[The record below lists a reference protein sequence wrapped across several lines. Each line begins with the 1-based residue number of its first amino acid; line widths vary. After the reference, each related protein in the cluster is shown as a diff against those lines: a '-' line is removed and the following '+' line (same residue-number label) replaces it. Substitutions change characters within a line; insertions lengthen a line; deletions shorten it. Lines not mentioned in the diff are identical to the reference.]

1 MRVSLCWSTLVQMG
15 ISLTLAQNR
24 YQPRSFTTYVPT
36 SGAEQICRCR
46 TNPIHSTRSRIQC
59 CNLVPRSQHC
69 GGARRSE
76 SVLTR
81 LRSHRLHKPEGQRE
95 RPLLRAQGEKGR
107 SGQAV
112 QIAHSNSCDTG
123 RGFKNHESHM
133 IPTGRSRSVDVDA
146 ATRDRACVPRDGGVA
161 RPYGIV

>member
-1 MRVSLCWSTLVQMG
+1 MYAKRQQPLNSRRMRHLAVRLSYLQDKVNEGFTMLVHIGTNGNLADIGTKPLPAKIFHHLCS
-15 ISLTLAQNR
+15 
-24 YQPRSFTTYVPT
+24 YT

-95 RPLLRAQGEKGR
+95 RPLLRAQGEIVKRGD
-107 SGQAV
+107 QA
-112 QIAHSNSCDTG
+112 
-123 RGFKNHESHM
+123 RLYK
-133 IPTGRSRSVDVDA
+133 
-146 ATRDRACVPRDGGVA
+146 
-161 RPYGIV
+161 